1 MGGAARRTL
10 RLQGPFTTS
19 RILRSRRNPPGAE
32 EQKTGQKAGVCA
44 LTGPAPFPSRQEGE
58 AWGAGRRGGGKGGRE
73 EPGRGEGPGEGGGQ
87 ERRTPRGT
95 EP

>member
-1 MGGAARRTL
+1 MSL
-10 RLQGPFTTS
+10 PQ
-19 RILRSRRNPPGAE
+19 ILRSRVSPARGGGTE
-32 EQKTGQKAGVCA
+32 TGQKAGVCA
-44 LTGPAPFPSRQEGE
+44 RHRTGPFPSRQEGE